1 MIKNIFVSIETFS
14 SCKTN
19 GGASPN
25 TSCVFPFKFDGKLHK
40 VCRNETD
47 GYWCSTKVD
56 SDGFH
61 IGEQGNWGYCGEN
74 CPFPGM
80 TS

>member
-1 MIKNIFVSIETFS
+1 M
-14 SCKTN
+14 
-19 GGASPN
+19 
-25 TSCVFPFKFDGKLHK
+25 FPFKFDGKIHK

-47 GYWCSTKVD
+47 EYWCSTKVD